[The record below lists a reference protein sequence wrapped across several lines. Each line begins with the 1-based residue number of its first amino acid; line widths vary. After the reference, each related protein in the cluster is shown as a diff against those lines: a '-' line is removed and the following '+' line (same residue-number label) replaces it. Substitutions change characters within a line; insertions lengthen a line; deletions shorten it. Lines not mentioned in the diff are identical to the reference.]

1 MNIAKGLK
9 FIAPF
14 LFTFFVIGF
23 FFYTKIEAVK
33 FYPIVMNFIFFTIFL
48 CSLMGKETVI
58 QKIARLTDGKLEE
71 PIRTYTKNLT
81 YVWIIFLFV
90 NFIISVYSLFLSD
103 YFWMLYNGFVSYLLI
118 GTVFIIELI
127 VRYFFK
133 KRHNL

>member
-9 FIAPF
+9 FIAPI

-118 GTVFIIELI
+118 GTVFIIEFI